1 MKSVIKICE
10 IKTSNDISNIQ
21 KAIASNEG
29 VIACEV
35 SLKRKEVQIIYD
47 ENFVNIDKIIDSIEN
62 IGYMVI

>member
-21 KAIASNEG
+21 NAIASNEG

-35 SLKRKEVQIIYD
+35 SLKRKEVQVIYD
-47 ENFVNIDKIIDSIEN
+47 ENFVNIDKIIDSVEKN
-62 IGYMVI
+62 GYVVM